1 MLLSTLMRFYQSWLQ
16 LIALI
21 IGTAVSYCAASP
33 VSAQVIPPP
42 QDIIPPPQ
50 PNLPQPST
58 PEPLPPPEELIPSSP
73 ATPQPTQPTPDIP
86 AAITVTRFEI
96 TGNTVFSQEE
106 LDRVLAPF
114 LNRPLSFTELFQAR
128 SAVTQLYI
136 NRGYITSGALI
147 PPQTLRNGVV
157 TIQVVEGGLE
167 AINVNGTRRLN
178 QNYVRSRIATRT
190 FTPLNQNRLLEALQL
205 LQLNPLIENISAELS
220 AGSRPGTSILEV
232 RVREAKTFGS
242 QLAIDNA
249 RSPSVGSFRRRAQIS
264 EANLL
269 GLGDGIS
276 VAYSNTNGSN
286 SLDASYSLPLN
297 PRDGTLSFDYGITGS
312 NIIEPPFD
320 TLDIDANSRYYEL
333 TWRQPLRQTPTQEF
347 AVGLTASRRE
357 TDISSSVLEEAG
369 TPLSVLSP
377 GADDNG
383 RTKLSSLRFFQE
395 WTQRG
400 RRQALAARSQFS
412 IGLGVLNATIND
424 SAPDSRFFSWRGQAQ
439 LVRLLA
445 PETLLVVRGEV
456 QLADRTLLPIE
467 QFGIGGQ
474 ESIRGYRQDILL
486 ADNGVFAS
494 AEIRLPIYRSP
505 QRRSVIQ
512 VAPFVDVGAVWN
524 TSGARV
530 SESNTSDANTLVSVG
545 LGLRWELGNQLT
557 ARLDWGIP
565 LVDISAGG
573 RTWQES
579 GVYFSIISNP
589 F

>member
-1 MLLSTLMRFYQSWLQ
+1 MLPNFLMRFPWLL
-16 LIALI
+16 LIAFS
-21 IGTAVSYCAASP
+21 IGLANSCIAP
-33 VSAQVIPPP
+33 VNAQIPPP

-50 PNLPQPST
+50 PIPPPST
-58 PEPLPPPEELIPSSP
+58 PAPLPPPEELIPSP
-73 ATPQPTQPTPDIP
+73 PTPQTPLPTPGIP
-86 AAITVTRFEI
+86 AAITVKRFEVI
-96 TGNTVFSQEE
+96 GNTVFSQQE

-114 LNRPLSFTELFQAR
+114 INRPLSFTELFQAR

-136 NRGYITSGALI
+136 DSGYITSGALI
-147 PPQTLRNGVV
+147 PPQTLRAGVV
-157 TIQVVEGGLE
+157 RIQVLEGELE
-167 AINVNGTRRLN
+167 AINVNGTRRLQ

-190 FTPLNQNRLLEALQL
+190 AKPLNQNRLLEALQL
-205 LQLNPLIENISAELS
+205 LQLDPLIDNISAELS

-242 QLAIDNA
+242 QLAIDNGRA
-249 RSPSVGSFRRRAQIS
+249 PSVGSFRRRAQLS

-269 GLGDGIS
+269 GLGDGIR
-276 VAYSNTNGSN
+276 VAYSNTDGSN
-286 SLDASYSLPLN
+286 SVDATYSLPLN
-297 PRDGTLSFDYGITGS
+297 SRNGTISFDYGITGS
-312 NIIEPPFD
+312 HIIEPPFD
-320 TLDIDANSRYYEL
+320 TLDINANSRYYEL

-347 AVGLTASRRE
+347 ALGLTASRRE

-383 RTKLSSLRFFQE
+383 RTRVSAVRFFQE

-400 RRQALAARSQFS
+400 SRQALAARSQFN
-412 IGLGVLNATIND
+412 IGLGVLNATVND
-424 SAPDSRFFSWRGQAQ
+424 DAPDSLFLSWRGQAQ

-445 PETLLVVRGEV
+445 PETLLVLRGEV
-456 QLADRTLLPIE
+456 QLADRTLLAIE

-494 AEIRLPIYRSP
+494 AEVRLPIYRSP

-512 VAPFVDVGAVWN
+512 LAPFVDVGTVWN
-524 TSGARV
+524 TSGDRV
-530 SESNTSDANTLVSVG
+530 TESNTSDADTLVSVG
-545 LGLRWELGNQLT
+545 LGLRWELGGLT

-565 LVDISAGG
+565 LIDISTRG

-579 GVYFSIISNP
+579 GVYFSVISNP